1 MHLGSDECNGDVTVT
16 FTAKYNE
23 GKENKRAKKASSQI
37 MLLISETTT
46 TTSKFI
52 VMK

>member
-16 FTAKYNE
+16 FTGKYNE

-37 MLLISETTT
+37 ILIGETTT
-46 TTSKFI
+46 TTSKHI